1 MEITLVE
8 VDFPFGDKPEQERPT
23 FKGRLHICG
32 KTTTHAVDLFTNG
45 IGTFQVEKCKAQFFP
60 IAGVSQAPC
69 GILTNELFNPHHTAT
84 FFRNG
89 FSSQQLNYSCQL
101 QQPGAGWEMGM

>member
-8 VDFPFGDKPEQERPT
+8 VGFLMGTSLNRKDQRLKEDFISME
-23 FKGRLHICG
+23 RLHTQWIY
-32 KTTTHAVDLFTNG
+32 LFTNG

-89 FSSQQLNYSCQL
+89 FSSQQLNYSCQ
-101 QQPGAGWEMGM
+101 QPGAGWEMGM